1 MQRATILRS
10 NLARQGVKTTTQVQK
25 MQRNVAVRARVET
38 LFLEEGFVA
47 PDFTLPWPEKGF
59 QSISLMKDVVK
70 VGLTAILIFGY
81 DKTNVWS
88 LWLRWW
94 LRHTT
99 LRRDTSLARSPARPL
114 THLTRSSR
122 QADTKAVVF
131 LILSNHCPFVVHLKD
146 EIIRMSNDYKS
157 QGVEFVAISP
167 NDPKI
172 KEKDSAEL
180 MAKEGYP
187 FPYLF
192 DEAQEV
198 AKMYKGMCTPDIY
211 AFRVDGGELKLAYQG
226 QLDSSRP
233 ERKGGDPNIPNNG
246 EDLRAALDCIVAGQS
261 VPKPWKPSIGCSI
274 KWSEGN
280 EPVRIE
286 DRRRARRVTS
296 RSHAL
301 TLSLAPRTMLR
312 SFVRSTGES
321 NKQRIKF
328 EFC

>member
-1 MQRATILRS
+1 MSFLSHWSI
-10 NLARQGVKTTTQVQK
+10 NARC
-25 MQRNVAVRARVET
+25 RV
-38 LFLEEGFVA
+38 
-47 PDFTLPWPEKGF
+47 P
-59 QSISLMKDVVK
+59 
-70 VGLTAILIFGY
+70 
-81 DKTNVWS
+81 
-88 LWLRWW
+88 
-94 LRHTT
+94 
-99 LRRDTSLARSPARPL
+99 
-114 THLTRSSR
+114 

-157 QGVEFVAISP
+157 QGVQFVAISP

-211 AFRVDGGELKLAYQG
+211 AFRSDGGELKLAYQG

-233 ERKGGDPNIPNNG
+233 ERKGGDPSIPNNG
-246 EDLRAALDCIVAGQS
+246 EDLRAALDHILAGKS

-280 EPVRIE
+280 EPE
-286 DRRRARRVTS
+286 YW
-296 RSHAL
+296 
-301 TLSLAPRTMLR
+301 
-312 SFVRSTGES
+312 G
-321 NKQRIKF
+321 KQ
-328 EFC
+328 

>member
-1 MQRATILRS
+1 MIGRASPIFLQGRSIADRSRTRILYHLIIGIMQRSVILTSKPTAKTTVQKSFTTTLKPALATQQRS
-10 NLARQGVKTTTQVQK
+10 VLAR
-25 MQRNVAVRARVET
+25 MARVET
-38 LFLEEGFVA
+38 LFLEEGFIA
-47 PDFTLPWPEKGF
+47 PEFSLPWPEKDF
-59 QSISLMKDVVK
+59 APVSLMNDVVK
-70 VGLTAILIFGY
+70 
-81 DKTNVWS
+81 
-88 LWLRWW
+88 
-94 LRHTT
+94 
-99 LRRDTSLARSPARPL
+99 
-114 THLTRSSR
+114 
-122 QADTKAVVF
+122 ADTKAVVF

-146 EIIRMSNDYKS
+146 EIIRMSQDYKS

-211 AFRVDGGELKLAYQG
+211 AFRNDGGELKLAYQG

-246 EDLRAALDCIVAGQS
+246 EDLRAALDHIVAGES

-280 EPVRIE
+280 EP
-286 DRRRARRVTS
+286 S
-296 RSHAL
+296 YW
-301 TLSLAPRTMLR
+301 
-312 SFVRSTGES
+312 G
-321 NKQRIKF
+321 KQ
-328 EFC
+328 

>member
-1 MQRATILRS
+1 MGFINIIIIMQRATILRS
-10 NLARQGVKTTTQVQK
+10 TLAGKAPAASIVQNCN
-25 MQRNVAVRARVET
+25 RNVVVHARVET

-47 PDFTLPWPEKGF
+47 PEFSLPWPEKGF
-59 QSISLMKDVVK
+59 EPVSLMKDVVK
-70 VGLTAILIFGY
+70 VRPGPDEPT
-81 DKTNVWS
+81 
-88 LWLRWW
+88 
-94 LRHTT
+94 H
-99 LRRDTSLARSPARPL
+99 SPTRPL
-114 THLTRSSR
+114 AHSLPPPRVRHSTP

-192 DEAQEV
+192 DEAQAV

-211 AFRVDGGELKLAYQG
+211 AFRNDGGELKLAYQG

-233 ERKGGDPNIPNNG
+233 ERKGGDPSIPNNG
-246 EDLRAALDCIVAGQS
+246 EDLRAALDQIVAGKT
-261 VPKPWKPSIGCSI
+261 VPRPWKPSIGCSI
-274 KWSEGN
+274 KWTEGN
-280 EPVRIE
+280 EPE
-286 DRRRARRVTS
+286 YW
-296 RSHAL
+296 
-301 TLSLAPRTMLR
+301 
-312 SFVRSTGES
+312 G
-321 NKQRIKF
+321 KQ
-328 EFC
+328 